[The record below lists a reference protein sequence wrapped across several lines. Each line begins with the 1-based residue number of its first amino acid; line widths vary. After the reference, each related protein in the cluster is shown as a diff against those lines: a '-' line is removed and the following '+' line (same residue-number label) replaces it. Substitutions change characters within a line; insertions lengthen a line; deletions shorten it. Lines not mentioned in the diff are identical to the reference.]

1 MPKRKAKILIV
12 DDAQINRII
21 LCELLRDQYQILEA
35 KDGKNVL
42 EMVKEDKSIDLVLLD
57 IVMSNMDG
65 YQVLEKT
72 KEQRYLEYLPVIK
85 QFRSEMPKEKN
96 NESQNRKFF
105 QEMTFE
111 YDAFKDAVYISSQVA
126 KNLGIDEIIYHPI
139 NHEFSFFNNL
149 TKDKCW

>member
-1 MPKRKAKILIV
+1 M
-12 DDAQINRII
+12 RII
-21 LCELLRDQYQILEA
+21 GNQYQILEA

-57 IVMSNMDG
+57 IVMTNMDG
-65 YQVLEKT
+65 YQVLEKM

-85 QFRSEMPKEKN
+85 QLRSEMPKEKN

-111 YDAFKDAVYISSQVA
+111 YDAFKDAVYISSQAA
-126 KNLGIDEIIYHPI
+126 KDLGIDEIIYHPI

-149 TKDKCW
+149 TKINAGDNT

>member
-57 IVMSNMDG
+57 M
-65 YQVLEKT
+65 
-72 KEQRYLEYLPVIK
+72 
-85 QFRSEMPKEKN
+85 
-96 NESQNRKFF
+96 
-105 QEMTFE
+105 
-111 YDAFKDAVYISSQVA
+111 
-126 KNLGIDEIIYHPI
+126 
-139 NHEFSFFNNL
+139 
-149 TKDKCW
+149 